1 MKVKLQN
8 YFLMIA
14 PRFHAVYLFALIFWV
29 EALKLEKQIILHFYT
44 EIHEVEAN
52 TERHNEF
59 ETSFSKLVKRK
70 YNCYRHKECMECTK
84 LVIRDCDMSPLTFKL
99 EGEEIADR
107 IIFINTNI
115 LTYNEFRYFLKSLQA
130 FNDCK
135 ENFRIDDCV
144 LIIHILDVFKFKKDK
159 IFHQF
164 IRIVL
169 VSTIY
174 NNRCYCTNSKVLK
187 SITPSSSICKSI
199 LYEFCSIY
207 FFDVN
212 SIFGKTSPQLIKKI
226 IKDNFDKD
234 FCSKKQFVQ
243 ITSKFLV
250 EIDRQMQYNRE
261 FKIGLRIFFLLFRPL
276 RMVSY
281 CGENNN
287 HILNSFL
294 FKPYTS
300 TSELCFWA
308 WKDMELLKRTF
319 QNLAFKNV
327 KTLFF
332 FYCQFT
338 SFKENYFKNFTCL
351 RDIYLFHS
359 YGEYKVFSDK
369 SYTFI
374 KNLVSLFYMEIIEDQ
389 KLTSRFLKI
398 TNNNKPINFAPI
410 NMHSIDSTNKIF
422 ISQEEFD
429 SENYQI
435 YLSDTITISF
445 SNIEF
450 KVNILDRSK
459 IRKIEMY
466 IYNVYVDRIYFESLY
481 ISKNLK
487 GFQIHRAKLSSKFLS
502 EVLLLSNLETI
513 VVTDSTITFPKH
525 TTNYHKHLLMNEL
538 SIIGCVLENQDRI
551 FEFINS
557 MPKLKNLT
565 LLSNI
570 DTYFF
575 IKIFENNM
583 IKLSLLEKFH
593 FSEEGTC
600 DSGFLDFLNNDS
612 IIDLNVSFRSKGGS
626 LSELFGNEKMLNIEK
641 LQLEYFKIGFKD
653 RKSIVNYKKMHYLHI
668 FECDFYQISF
678 SELFDKNEECAIEI
692 LTSINITIRKCDII
706 FLSRLRKLRS
716 LSIQTKYR
724 FFDYVDLFRFVRFY
738 SSKLN
743 IEIGFHQLLWSEKHK
758 FKEIFGNNQHEI
770 YVI

>member
-1 MKVKLQN
+1 
-8 YFLMIA
+8 
-14 PRFHAVYLFALIFWV
+14 
-29 EALKLEKQIILHFYT
+29 
-44 EIHEVEAN
+44 
-52 TERHNEF
+52 
-59 ETSFSKLVKRK
+59 
-70 YNCYRHKECMECTK
+70 
-84 LVIRDCDMSPLTFKL
+84 
-99 EGEEIADR
+99 
-107 IIFINTNI
+107 
-115 LTYNEFRYFLKSLQA
+115 
-130 FNDCK
+130 
-135 ENFRIDDCV
+135 
-144 LIIHILDVFKFKKDK
+144 
-159 IFHQF
+159 
-164 IRIVL
+164 
-169 VSTIY
+169 
-174 NNRCYCTNSKVLK
+174 
-187 SITPSSSICKSI
+187 
-199 LYEFCSIY
+199 
-207 FFDVN
+207 
-212 SIFGKTSPQLIKKI
+212 
-226 IKDNFDKD
+226 
-234 FCSKKQFVQ
+234 
-243 ITSKFLV
+243 
-250 EIDRQMQYNRE
+250 
-261 FKIGLRIFFLLFRPL
+261 
-276 RMVSY
+276 
-281 CGENNN
+281 
-287 HILNSFL
+287 
-294 FKPYTS
+294 
-300 TSELCFWA
+300 
-308 WKDMELLKRTF
+308 
-319 QNLAFKNV
+319 
-327 KTLFF
+327 
-332 FYCQFT
+332 
-338 SFKENYFKNFTCL
+338 YFKNFTCL

-398 TNNNKPINFAPI
+398 TNNNKPINIAPI
-410 NMHSIDSTNKIF
+410 NMHSIDSLNKIF
-422 ISQEEFD
+422 ISQEEFH

-435 YLSDTITISF
+435 YLSDTINISF

-459 IRKIEMY
+459 IRKIEMH
-466 IYNVYVDRIYFESLY
+466 IYNIYVDRIYFESLY

-487 GFQIHRAKLSSKFLS
+487 GFQIHRAKLSSKFLF

-513 VVTDSTITFPKH
+513 VITDSTITFPKH

-570 DTYFF
+570 DTDFF

-612 IIDLNVSFRSKGGS
+612 IIDLNVGFRSKEGS

-692 LTSINITIRKCDII
+692 LTLINITIRKCDII